1 MKIEKLFWLFE
12 LKSGHFVSYNEAHP
26 EDGSM
31 FLYSQTTD
39 MTDAYKVSVE
49 TRSLPSYIKEIER
62 YTGYK
67 IVKTP
72 KMKVSYE
79 LS

>member
-12 LKSGHFVSYNEAHP
+12 LKSGHFVRYNEAHP

-31 FLYSQTTD
+31 FLYLQTTD
-39 MTDAYKVSVE
+39 MTDAYKVSIE
-49 TRSLPSYIKEIER
+49 TRSLSAYIKEIER
-62 YTGYK
+62 RTGYK
-67 IVKTP
+67 IFKTP
-72 KMKVSYE
+72 KLKVSYE